1 MTRLARIPFAAAL
14 LASSSTVLAATAE
27 QPNASISMTPTG
39 WAGSVGSLVVIGAA
53 IWLFRKVT

>member
-14 LASSSTVLAATAE
+14 LASSSTVLAAPVEPT
-27 QPNASISMTPTG
+27 ASISMSPTG
-39 WAGSVGSLVVIGAA
+39 WAVSVGSLVVIGAA